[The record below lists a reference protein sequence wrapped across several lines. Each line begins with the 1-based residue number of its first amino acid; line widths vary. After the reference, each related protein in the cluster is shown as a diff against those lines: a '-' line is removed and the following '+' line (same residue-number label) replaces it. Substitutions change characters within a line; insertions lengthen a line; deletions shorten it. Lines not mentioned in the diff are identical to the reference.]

1 MEQSIGRYRIDAVL
15 GSGAMGVVYAATD
28 TTLGRVVAMKVMSG
42 ALAASPEFRARF
54 RREAEVL
61 ARLDSPHVVSI
72 YDHGESDG
80 LPYLITQLVA
90 GGDLGVLLS
99 ARGPLP
105 PRLALRVCAQVAEAL
120 SAAHAVGVVHRDV
133 KPSNVLLRDPDAA
146 DLHAYLCDFGIA
158 QTDAGDATALTQAG
172 GVAGTWGYLAPERGR
187 GAPATPASDVYAL
200 GCVLW
205 AALSGAPP
213 YTGSDVEI
221 ALAHER
227 GPVPRLASDSAL
239 ARGLNRLLA
248 RALAKDPARRPD
260 AATLRAELLAL
271 DALDARDG
279 QSTVVADHRHPAR
292 RRRTVVAAGV
302 TGLILV
308 AGTATAVV
316 VGRDQDPSA
325 APRAAAGAPSGT
337 PSGREGPVRG
347 DLDGDGLGDVAVTMN
362 RYEPEPAVRSL
373 EILRSTG
380 TSLDG
385 PEQWGQSREVDDL
398 STILTGDFDGD
409 GADEVVGLASSGDSE
424 STRLLWA
431 DGSRTETL
439 PLLGLPVVGDFDGDG
454 RDDIASIG
462 GSDGDLAITFLG
474 FREGYVADPETWL
487 TASDWDDDQA
497 VVAGDFDGDGR
508 DDLVFQKTGP
518 PMAEA
523 TRRDSR
529 LRLALSTGSRF
540 TAPGRPQRYSDGGG
554 THPRAGD
561 FDGDGADEVALVPQ
575 WYDRAVLVVDVD
587 GSRLAPQARPAPPPE
602 NPDLSM
608 LQSLGVSDVD
618 GDGTDDLVVL
628 LQDAGGHA
636 PLRVAL
642 GSPDGL
648 AADEEWADLRGSTT
662 LFEIADTVPFD
673 R

>member
-1 MEQSIGRYRIDAVL
+1 MSQSVGRYRIDAVL

-28 TTLGRVVAMKVMSG
+28 TTLGRTVAMKVMSG

-72 YDHGESDG
+72 YDHGEADG

-105 PRLALRVCAQVAEAL
+105 PRLALRVCAQVAQAL
-120 SAAHAVGVVHRDV
+120 AAAHAVGVVHRDV

-187 GAPATPASDVYAL
+187 GAPASPASDVYAL

-213 YTGSDVEI
+213 YTGSDIEI

-227 GPVPRLASDSAL
+227 GPVPRLATDSAL
-239 ARGLNRLLA
+239 ARGLNRVLA
-248 RALAKDPARRPD
+248 RTLAKDPAKRPD

-271 DALDARDG
+271 EELEGRP
-279 QSTVVADHRHPAR
+279 TVVADHRHATR
-292 RRRTVVAAGV
+292 RRRRLTAVGGLALLLVVGA
-302 TGLILV
+302 T
-308 AGTATAVV
+308 TAVV
-316 VGRDQDPSA
+316 VGRDEDPST
-325 APRAAAGAPSGT
+325 PRASPEGPSGAL
-337 PSGREGPVRG
+337 GAGDGPVRG

-362 RYEPEPAVRSL
+362 VYEPEPAVRSL

-380 TSLDG
+380 TSFDD
-385 PEQWGQSREVDDL
+385 PEPLGRSPEIDEL

-409 GADEVVGLASSGDSE
+409 GTDEVVGLALSDDREHTSVV
-424 STRLLWA
+424 WA

-439 PLLGLPVVGDFDGDG
+439 PLLGQPVVGDFDGDG
-454 RDDIASIG
+454 RDDLASVG
-462 GSDGDLAITFLG
+462 GSDGELSITFLG
-474 FREGYVADPETWL
+474 FRDGYVADPEQWL

-508 DDLVFQKTGP
+508 DDLVFQTTGP
-518 PMAEA
+518 PLAEA

-529 LRLALSTGSRF
+529 LRLALSTGSGF

-561 FDGDGADEVALVPQ
+561 FDGDGADEVVLVPQ
-575 WYDRAVLVVDVD
+575 WYDRAILVVDVD
-587 GSRLAPQARPAPPPE
+587 GSRLDPQARPAPAPDNPE
-602 NPDLSM
+602 LEMVQSM
-608 LQSLGVSDVD
+608 GVSDVD

-628 LQDAGGHA
+628 LHDSGGLA
-636 PLRVAL
+636 PLHVAR
-642 GSPDGL
+642 GGTDGL
-648 AADEEWADLRGSTT
+648 VADEQWADLRGRTT
-662 LFEIADTVPFD
+662 LFDVADTVPYD